1 MRAMVWGF
9 ALLVLCTPVAAN
21 EATTPT
27 GTSPEICE
35 EDCRARLAW
44 FASDAMRGRDTIS
57 PEAIVAS
64 DYIAKCWAEA
74 GLLPKGTDGWFQPFV
89 VAQPVLEKGN
99 ALSVQVGDEAP
110 VSYAVEKDWNPFSL
124 SPRKRASGPVVFCG
138 YGIRAPQRKYD
149 DYAGVD
155 VKGKIVLIF
164 RKNPGWRE
172 FRHAAFTRKLQVAH
186 KQGAA
191 AVLLCNNPDTTKG
204 KEDRLGHWSA
214 GLGPPAGSGPIPYAF
229 VSQDVARKLIAP
241 MNTALEDLEA
251 RLRKEGPQSA
261 ALQGVSATVQ
271 TAMSATKDENAR
283 NVIGFLPGRDP
294 EVSDEVV
301 VLGAHY
307 DHVGLGLFGSTGGP
321 AAAGKIHNGAD
332 DNGSGTVS
340 ILELAEWFAVP
351 QNRPRRSLLF
361 IAFTGEERGL
371 LGSKH
376 YVENPTIPLED
387 TVGMVNLDMVG
398 RANKGRLQV
407 GGVGTAKGLKD
418 IVARANATHRLQCQW
433 DPGGLAPT
441 DSTSFFRKRIPVLF
455 FFTMTHEDY
464 HKPTDDV
471 ELINF
476 ADMTRICHLVRDTT
490 HVIAEREE
498 RLVFTRPPTPP
509 RPPRMG
515 VQIAQEPN
523 SFGVPLAGVVANGPA
538 AKAGIEAGDV
548 IIALAGQAT
557 KDRQGLMQVLR
568 KLKPGKPV
576 GIQIRRG
583 DETLTRKIVLNPPPA
598 RRNR

>member
-1 MRAMVWGF
+1 MRAMVWVL
-9 ALLVLCTPVAAN
+9 ALLGLCVSV
-21 EATTPT
+21 EAKESTTPT
-27 GTSPEICE
+27 GTSPEITE
-35 EDCRARLAW
+35 ADLRARLTW
-44 FASDAMRGRDTIS
+44 FSSDQLRGRDTIS
-57 PEAIVAS
+57 PEALTAS
-64 DYIAKCWAEA
+64 DYIANCWGQA

-89 VAQPVLEKGN
+89 VAQPVLEEGN
-99 ALSVQVGDEAP
+99 AFSIEVAGQAT
-110 VSYAVEKDWNPFSL
+110 SFAVEKDWNPFSL
-124 SPRKRASGPVVFCG
+124 SPRKEASGQVVFCG
-138 YGIRAPQRKYD
+138 YGIKAPGRKYD
-149 DYAGVD
+149 DFAGVD

-172 FRHAAFTRKLQVAH
+172 FRHAAFTRKLQRAH
-186 KQGAA
+186 EHGAA
-191 AVLLCNNPDTTKG
+191 AVLLCNNPATTKG
-204 KEDRLGHWSA
+204 KADRLGHWSA
-214 GLGPPAGSGPIPYAF
+214 ALGPPAGSGPIPYAF
-229 VSQDVARKLIAP
+229 ISQDVARALIAP
-241 MNTALEDLEA
+241 LQTTLEDLEA
-251 RLRKEGPQSA
+251 KLRKDGPQSVA
-261 ALQGVSATVQ
+261 IEGVTATVK

-294 EVSDEVV
+294 EVSDQVV
-301 VLGAHY
+301 VIGAHY

-351 QNRPRRSLLF
+351 ENRPRRSLLF

-376 YVENPTIPLED
+376 YVEHPTVPLED
-387 TVGMVNLDMVG
+387 TVGMINLDMVG
-398 RANKGRLQV
+398 RCNKGRLQI
-407 GGVGTAKGLKD
+407 GGVGTAKGLKQL
-418 IVARANATHRLQCQW
+418 VAKANDTHRLQVQW

-455 FFTMTHEDY
+455 FFTMTHKDY

-476 ADMTRICHLVRDTT
+476 PDMTRICHLVRDTT
-490 HVIAEREE
+490 QCIAEREE
-498 RLVFTRPPTPP
+498 RLAFTRPPTPP

-523 SFGVPLAGVVANGPA
+523 SFGVPLSGVPANGPA
-538 AKAGIEAGDV
+538 ANAGLEAGDV

-576 GIQIRRG
+576 EVQIRR
-583 DETLTRKIVLNPPPA
+583 DEETLIFKIVLAPPPP
-598 RRNR
+598 RRRGK